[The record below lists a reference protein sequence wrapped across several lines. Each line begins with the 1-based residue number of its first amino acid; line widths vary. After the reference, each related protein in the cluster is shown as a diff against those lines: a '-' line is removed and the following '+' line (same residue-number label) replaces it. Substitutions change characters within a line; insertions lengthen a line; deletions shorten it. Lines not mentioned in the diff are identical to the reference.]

1 MWVQPRLDG
10 GAELSREVE
19 PLIPAECE
27 ERSLEVLGLTPG
39 YDQPE
44 LPMQVTDITEYNR
57 KRQADIDERR
67 SMHPRR
73 RSRRDGPR

>member
-1 MWVQPRLDG
+1 MA
-10 GAELSREVE
+10 GAREVE
-19 PLIPAECE
+19 PLTPAECE